1 MSGSPATAMMLDRRA
16 VLMSSTTSRGR
27 PSTSSV
33 QTASS
38 PDAATYDA
46 TWTTGASA
54 RRLRDARS

>member
-1 MSGSPATAMMLDRRA
+1 MSGSPSAMVLDRRA
-16 VLMSSTTSRGR
+16 VLISSTTSRDR

-33 QTASS
+33 QTARS

-46 TWTTGASA
+46 TWTTGASS